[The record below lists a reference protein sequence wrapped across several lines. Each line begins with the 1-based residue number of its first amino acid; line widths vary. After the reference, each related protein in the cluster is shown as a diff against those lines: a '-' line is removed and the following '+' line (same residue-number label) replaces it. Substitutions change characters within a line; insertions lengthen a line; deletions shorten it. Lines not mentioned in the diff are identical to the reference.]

1 MVKVGITGG
10 IGSGKS
16 LVCKIFSLLGVPVYY
31 ADERAKYILNNNTEV
46 IKNLTARFGPNL
58 YLNGEL
64 NRAFLANIIFNN
76 KEAITFVNSI
86 VHPAVGFDFVDW
98 TKTLKDTFYCLEE
111 AALLFESGSYK
122 QFDIVITVVSPE
134 LIRVKRVME
143 RDKVQRDDVISR
155 MRNQWDDIKKIE
167 LSDFVIDNDITN
179 SLIEQVLEI
188 HNKILTGKYNE

>member
-1 MVKVGITGG
+1 
-10 IGSGKS
+10 
-16 LVCKIFSLLGVPVYY
+16 
-31 ADERAKYILNNNTEV
+31 
-46 IKNLTARFGPNL
+46 
-58 YLNGEL
+58 
-64 NRAFLANIIFNN
+64 
-76 KEAITFVNSI
+76 
-86 VHPAVGFDFVDW
+86 
-98 TKTLKDTFYCLEE
+98 LEE